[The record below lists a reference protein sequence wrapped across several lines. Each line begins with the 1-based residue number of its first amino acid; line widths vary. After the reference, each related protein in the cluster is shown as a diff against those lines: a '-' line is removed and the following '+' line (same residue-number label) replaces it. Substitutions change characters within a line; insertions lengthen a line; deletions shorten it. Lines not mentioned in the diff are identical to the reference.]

1 MQLISIGQFHK
12 VIEKYL
18 YWLSLPSIGFTDIL
32 EIIIISVIVYQML
45 KWVQLTRAW
54 TLFKGIIMLLLFALF
69 AAIFQLNTISWLL
82 SNSLGVGITAAIIIF
97 QPELRRALE
106 QLGRKKI
113 FSNLFSFS
121 TGEYDGR
128 QSVLTEKTI
137 NEIVRAS
144 YEMGAVKTGALMVIE
159 QNVAL
164 GEYVRTGISIDG
176 IVSSQL
182 LINIF
187 EHNTPL
193 HDGAVIIRGNR
204 IVSATCYLPL
214 TDSMDIGKELGT
226 RHRAA
231 VGISEVSD
239 SLTIIVSEETGA
251 VSLAKDG
258 NLYKHLKKEELLEKL
273 KQLKIDEENN
283 TDVFKNGR
291 TCCEM
296 KSQKN
301 NMWMKILS
309 VVIAVLIWLFVA
321 NTNDP
326 VVTKRFYSIPVK
338 VMNEDALT
346 KRGYAYEILDGEEV
360 NITVK
365 GKSSIVRSMGIS
377 DFQAIAD
384 FSKLSKVDAV
394 PIDVTAKKYSDQLD
408 ITLGTTNTMKIK
420 KDEVVTISVPVNV
433 TAKGDP
439 AEGYAVGRVTST
451 PNLIKVSGPENLLSS
466 AKEIRATVSVDG
478 ISHDVTATD
487 KPVLYDEEGKKIIS
501 NQIEFD
507 TASIGI
513 YIELWKTKTVD
524 VKLSYTGEPAK
535 NYHLVSFDYEPKQIT
550 IAAPDDMLESLDSI
564 TLDSVSIEGLTEDY
578 EKDIDLTQTVLP
590 DNVILANDDTSDVK
604 VKATIEKITSH
615 KLSFTK
621 KDINI
626 TNNTNNYKVSFDK
639 DNDYSILVD
648 GAASAV
654 KNLDIKD
661 FVPWIDIN
669 GLEPGTHEVSLHV
682 KDAEGVTVGATTKLK
697 ITLKENN

>member
-1 MQLISIGQFHK
+1 M
-12 VIEKYL
+12 V
-18 YWLSLPSIGFTDIL
+18 
-32 EIIIISVIVYQML
+32 
-45 KWVQLTRAW
+45 
-54 TLFKGIIMLLLFALF
+54 LLFALF

-283 TDVFKNGR
+283 TDVFKKWKDLLRN
-291 TCCEM
+291 E
-296 KSQKN
+296 KS
-301 NMWMKILS
+301 
-309 VVIAVLIWLFVA
+309 
-321 NTNDP
+321 
-326 VVTKRFYSIPVK
+326 
-338 VMNEDALT
+338 
-346 KRGYAYEILDGEEV
+346 
-360 NITVK
+360 
-365 GKSSIVRSMGIS
+365 
-377 DFQAIAD
+377 
-384 FSKLSKVDAV
+384 
-394 PIDVTAKKYSDQLD
+394 
-408 ITLGTTNTMKIK
+408 
-420 KDEVVTISVPVNV
+420 
-433 TAKGDP
+433 
-439 AEGYAVGRVTST
+439 
-451 PNLIKVSGPENLLSS
+451 
-466 AKEIRATVSVDG
+466 
-478 ISHDVTATD
+478 
-487 KPVLYDEEGKKIIS
+487 
-501 NQIEFD
+501 
-507 TASIGI
+507 
-513 YIELWKTKTVD
+513 
-524 VKLSYTGEPAK
+524 
-535 NYHLVSFDYEPKQIT
+535 
-550 IAAPDDMLESLDSI
+550 
-564 TLDSVSIEGLTEDY
+564 
-578 EKDIDLTQTVLP
+578 EK
-590 DNVILANDDTSDVK
+590 
-604 VKATIEKITSH
+604 
-615 KLSFTK
+615 
-621 KDINI
+621 
-626 TNNTNNYKVSFDK
+626 
-639 DNDYSILVD
+639 
-648 GAASAV
+648 
-654 KNLDIKD
+654 
-661 FVPWIDIN
+661 
-669 GLEPGTHEVSLHV
+669 
-682 KDAEGVTVGATTKLK
+682 
-697 ITLKENN
+697 

>member
-82 SNSLGVGITAAIIIF
+82 SNSLSVGITAAIIIF

-113 FSNLFSFS
+113 FSNLFSA
-121 TGEYDGR
+121 GEYEGR
-128 QSVLTEKTI
+128 QSALTERTI

-193 HDGAVIIRGNR
+193 HDGAVIIRGSR

-258 NLYKHLKKEELLEKL
+258 RLYKHLQKDELLEKL
-273 KQLKIDEENN
+273 KQLKVDDTNSA
-283 TDVFKNGR
+283 DVFKKWKDLLRN
-291 TCCEM
+291 E
-296 KSQKN
+296 KS
-301 NMWMKILS
+301 
-309 VVIAVLIWLFVA
+309 
-321 NTNDP
+321 
-326 VVTKRFYSIPVK
+326 
-338 VMNEDALT
+338 
-346 KRGYAYEILDGEEV
+346 
-360 NITVK
+360 
-365 GKSSIVRSMGIS
+365 
-377 DFQAIAD
+377 
-384 FSKLSKVDAV
+384 
-394 PIDVTAKKYSDQLD
+394 
-408 ITLGTTNTMKIK
+408 
-420 KDEVVTISVPVNV
+420 
-433 TAKGDP
+433 
-439 AEGYAVGRVTST
+439 
-451 PNLIKVSGPENLLSS
+451 
-466 AKEIRATVSVDG
+466 
-478 ISHDVTATD
+478 
-487 KPVLYDEEGKKIIS
+487 
-501 NQIEFD
+501 
-507 TASIGI
+507 
-513 YIELWKTKTVD
+513 
-524 VKLSYTGEPAK
+524 
-535 NYHLVSFDYEPKQIT
+535 
-550 IAAPDDMLESLDSI
+550 
-564 TLDSVSIEGLTEDY
+564 
-578 EKDIDLTQTVLP
+578 EK
-590 DNVILANDDTSDVK
+590 
-604 VKATIEKITSH
+604 
-615 KLSFTK
+615 
-621 KDINI
+621 
-626 TNNTNNYKVSFDK
+626 
-639 DNDYSILVD
+639 
-648 GAASAV
+648 
-654 KNLDIKD
+654 
-661 FVPWIDIN
+661 
-669 GLEPGTHEVSLHV
+669 
-682 KDAEGVTVGATTKLK
+682 
-697 ITLKENN
+697 